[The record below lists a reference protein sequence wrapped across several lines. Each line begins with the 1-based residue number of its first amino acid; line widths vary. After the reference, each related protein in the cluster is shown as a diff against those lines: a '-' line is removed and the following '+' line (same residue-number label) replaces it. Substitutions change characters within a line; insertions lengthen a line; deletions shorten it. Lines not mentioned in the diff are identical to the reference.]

1 MTKLLTFLLALVGA
15 LVIVVLSVD
24 NRDMVDLVFWPL
36 PFTYQ
41 LPLYAVFLIGLVGG
55 ALLGRHGHLAL
66 GAPGRREARA
76 LLRRKVREV
85 EYQERVKREREEQE
99 ALEQAR
105 RKTQNLAL
113 AAPQA

>member
-1 MTKLLTFLLALVGA
+1 MGA
-15 LVIVVLSVD
+15 LVIIVLSVD
-24 NRDMVDLVFWPL
+24 NRGMVELVFWPL

-41 LPLYAVFLIGLVGG
+41 LPLYAVFLIGLFAGR
-55 ALLGRHGHLAL
+55 AARRHGHLAL
-66 GAPGRREARA
+66 GARRAGARRA
-76 LLRRKVREV
+76 RCAARCRAV
-85 EYQERVKREREEQE
+85 EYQERLKREREEQE